1 MIAQLCPFFKLD
13 FIKKLHLAI
22 VPALLLLVPHGFSVH
37 KFVYVRCREK
47 MRPIMK
53 IARQVGEFMVK

>member
-22 VPALLLLVPHGFSVH
+22 VPALLLLDPMDFRFINLFMRGAG
-37 KFVYVRCREK
+37 KK

-53 IARQVGEFMVK
+53 IARQVGEFVLK